1 MSNFKDEYILDALS
15 KIRRKKYELYVV
27 SKVLFTLNDPDIEF
41 VCQQYVKTPK
51 GRNFVDL
58 YFPQFQI
65 YLKVNELY
73 HASDLQ
79 RKKDQRRDLEILE
92 TANLIP
98 YELSV
103 YDNDSKS
110 TLSLKAIDAKI
121 TEFSDFIRSRKI
133 QLLAEGKFEPWLLDD
148 SRYDPRRYM
157 DATKIRVSDNVI
169 VRRQYEALKLF
180 GAHYKGWQP
189 GWWKYD
195 HMHAVWF
202 PKLYKRKNSKWDN
215 HLSNDGKTIVEKKTD
230 GKAIPVTSESELRR
244 IVFAHHKNNFG
255 KTVYKFIG
263 VFQMSRA
270 ESTPYKHI
278 HKLVADEQPII
289 QSVV

>member
-41 VCQQYVKTPK
+41 VCQQYIKTPK

-79 RKKDQRRDLEILE
+79 RKKDQHRDLEILE

-103 YDNDSKS
+103 YDYDTKL

-121 TEFSDFIRSRKI
+121 TEFCDFIRSRKT
-133 QLLAEGKFEPWLLDD
+133 QLLTEGKFEPWLLDG
-148 SRYDPRRYM
+148 YDPRRYM
-157 DATKIRVSDNVI
+157 AATKIRVSDNVI
-169 VRRQYEALKLF
+169 VRRQHEALQLF

-189 GWWKYD
+189 AWWKYD
-195 HMHAVWF
+195 DMHAVWF
-202 PKLYKRKNSKWDN
+202 PKLYKRKNSEWDN

-230 GKAIPVTSESELRR
+230 GKAVPLTSESELKR

-270 ESTPYKHI
+270 ESTPYKHV
-278 HKLVADEQPII
+278 HKLIADEQPIV